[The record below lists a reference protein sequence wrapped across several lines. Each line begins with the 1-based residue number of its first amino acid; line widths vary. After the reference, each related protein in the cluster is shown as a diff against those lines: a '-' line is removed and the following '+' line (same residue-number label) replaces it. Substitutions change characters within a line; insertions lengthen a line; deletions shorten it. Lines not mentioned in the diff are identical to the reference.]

1 MRSHEFYLWM
11 SYGMTAAVLAIEMVI
26 LAVRRRRALRRIEEE
41 RDLEAQD

>member
-26 LAVRRRRALRRIEEE
+26 LALRRRRALRRIEEE

>member
-11 SYGMTAAVLAIEMVI
+11 SYGMTAAVLAIEIIV
-26 LAVRRRRALRRIEEE
+26 LALRRRRALRRIEEE